1 MIMRNKAILAMDII
15 IEEEGTIQEGE
26 EDIEV
31 VTMEGI
37 IIIVIIIVVRIAQ
50 EEMTFGEGSTNEC
63 IKVINM

>member
-1 MIMRNKAILAMDII
+1 MSNFYTGLTASPLLLA
-15 IEEEGTIQEGE
+15 EEAAEEGE